1 MNCRPFKIRQIM
13 PSPDSHPSQFEPLF
27 PAEPLPERLT
37 SLAHGLQKECWQLS
51 GQASP
56 SILSAL
62 RPLLRAMNS
71 YYTNKIEGQH
81 TEPAD
86 IERALNREYAADG
99 ERARRQRLA
108 MAHIE
113 TEQWAESVL
122 ASSGWRGT
130 FAAEAVA
137 ALHREL
143 YGRLPEA
150 ERASDEGDPVVPG
163 EWRRVDVRVGGHVA
177 PSAEAIDAFLARW
190 SARYGHL
197 PEGEQALIGLA
208 CAHHRLAWIHP
219 FRDGNGRVARLQSH
233 LALHAMG
240 LTHGVWSPMRGLA
253 RRHADYYVALASAD
267 RPRDGDLDGRGNL
280 SEAGLI
286 DFAAFFLEICLDQ
299 ARFMRGLLS
308 LEGMKDRIAE
318 LLAVESCK
326 PGSELRREA
335 LQPLHYCFMAGPVE
349 RGAFKAMTG
358 LSPRTA
364 DRLLAALL
372 KARLLVS
379 ETPKGPVSFGVPQ
392 SALRY
397 YFPRLWPEAEG

>member
-1 MNCRPFKIRQIM
+1 M
-13 PSPDSHPSQFEPLF
+13 PSLYSHPSQFEPLF

-37 SLAHGLQKECWQLS
+37 SLAHEIQKESWHLA

-56 SILSAL
+56 AMLAGL

-108 MAHIE
+108 VAHID
-113 TEQWAESVL
+113 TEQWAESEL
-122 ASSGWRGT
+122 TAAGWRGT
-130 FAAEAVA
+130 FAPDTVT
-137 ALHREL
+137 ALHRAL
-143 YGRLPEA
+143 YGRLPE
-150 ERASDEGDPVVPG
+150 EDRATDGGDFVVPG
-163 EWRRVDVRVGGHVA
+163 GWREVEVRVGQHIA
-177 PSAEAIDAFLARW
+177 PEAAAIPAFTASW
-190 SARYGHL
+190 SRRYSRL
-197 PEGEQALIGLA
+197 PEGEQALIGIA

-233 LALHAMG
+233 IALHAMG
-240 LTHGVWSPMRGLA
+240 LTNGVWSPMRGLA
-253 RRHADYYVALASAD
+253 RRHADYYAALALAD
-267 RPRDGDLDGRGNL
+267 QPRRGDLDGRGQL
-280 SEAGLI
+280 SQAGLI
-286 DFAAFFLEICLDQ
+286 DFAAFFLGICLDQ
-299 ARFMRGLLS
+299 VRFMRGMLHLD
-308 LEGMKDRIAE
+308 GMKERIAE
-318 LLAVESCK
+318 LLAVESHK

-335 LQPLHYCFMAGPVE
+335 LQALHYCFMTGPVE

-364 DRLLAALL
+364 DRLMAALL
-372 KARLLVS
+372 KSRLLVS
-379 ETPKGPVSFGVPQ
+379 DSPKGPVSFGMPH

-397 YFPRLWPEAEG
+397 YFPRLWPEAEISDA

>member
-1 MNCRPFKIRQIM
+1 
-13 PSPDSHPSQFEPLF
+13 
-27 PAEPLPERLT
+27 
-37 SLAHGLQKECWQLS
+37 
-51 GQASP
+51 
-56 SILSAL
+56 
-62 RPLLRAMNS
+62 MNS

-86 IERALNREYAADG
+86 IERALNREYADDA

-108 MAHIE
+108 VAHIE
-113 TEQWAESVL
+113 TEQWAESAL
-122 ASSGWRGT
+122 AADGWRET
-130 FAAEAVA
+130 FAVETVA

-150 ERASDEGDPVVPG
+150 ECVTDEGDPLEPG
-163 EWRRVDVRVGGHVA
+163 KWRRVDVKVGDHIA
-177 PSAEAIDAFLARW
+177 PEAAAIEAFLARW
-190 SARYGHL
+190 SARYSHL
-197 PEGEQALIGLA
+197 PEGEQALIGIA

-219 FRDGNGRVARLQSH
+219 FRDGNGRAARLQSH

-240 LTHGVWSPMRGLA
+240 LTNGVWSPMRGLA
-253 RRHADYYVALASAD
+253 RRHGDYYAARASAD
-267 RPRDGDLDGRGNL
+267 RPREGDLDGRGSL
-280 SEAGLI
+280 SQAGLI
-286 DFAAFFLEICLDQ
+286 DFAAFFLEVCLDQ

-318 LLAVESCK
+318 LLAVESHK

-335 LQPLHYCFMAGPVE
+335 LPSLHYCFMAGPVE
-349 RGAFKAMTG
+349 RGIFKAMTG

-372 KARLLVS
+372 KSRLLVS
-379 ETPKGPVSFGVPQ
+379 DTPKGPVSFGIPQ

-397 YFPRLWPEAEG
+397 YFPRLWPEAEGAGN

>member
-1 MNCRPFKIRQIM
+1 VP
-13 PSPDSHPSQFEPLF
+13 PLYSHPSQFEPLF

-37 SLAHGLQKECWQLS
+37 SLAHELQKECWQLS

-56 SILSAL
+56 SILAAL

-86 IERALNREYAADG
+86 IERALNRDYAADA

-108 MAHIE
+108 LAHIE
-113 TEQWAESVL
+113 TEQWAEMAL
-122 ASSGWRGT
+122 AAGGWRGT
-130 FAAEAVA
+130 FAVESVA

-143 YGRLPEA
+143 YGRLPEN
-150 ERASDEGDPVVPG
+150 ERITDEGDPLEPG
-163 EWRRVDVRVGGHVA
+163 AWRRVDVRVGGHVA
-177 PSAEAIDAFLARW
+177 PEAGAIETFLERW
-190 SARYGHL
+190 SSRYGRL
-197 PEGEQALIGLA
+197 PEGEQALIGIA

-240 LTHGVWSPMRGLA
+240 LTNGVWSPMRGLA
-253 RRHADYYVALASAD
+253 RRHADYYAALASAD
-267 RPRDGDLDGRGNL
+267 RPRDGDLDGRGHL
-280 SEAGLI
+280 SQEGLI

-308 LEGMKDRIAE
+308 LDGMKDRIAE
-318 LLAVESCK
+318 LLAVESNK
-326 PGSELRREA
+326 PGSELRGEA
-335 LQPLHYCFMAGPVE
+335 LQPLHYCFMAGPLE
-349 RGAFKAMTG
+349 RGTFKAMAG

-392 SALRY
+392 WALRH
-397 YFPRLWPEAEG
+397 YFPRLWPEAEGSAD